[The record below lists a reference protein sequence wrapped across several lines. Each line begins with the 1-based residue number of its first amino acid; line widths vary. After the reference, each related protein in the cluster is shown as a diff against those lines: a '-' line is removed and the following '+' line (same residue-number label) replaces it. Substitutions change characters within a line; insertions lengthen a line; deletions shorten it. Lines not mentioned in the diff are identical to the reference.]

1 MTWFNSDILPLLKL
15 STMPVDDL
23 YSTPGVPNQSIA
35 IYRSIFKC
43 LAVDRGWFYACTY
56 ILIKIF
62 QNINWN
68 NYAFVHF
75 LYFQFGIFPL
85 FKINF
90 LSTVLYLL
98 SYINNITVIIVVVY
112 DITFSK
118 NFWNN
123 LHWADLLISSLFQ
136 SVFLG

>member
-1 MTWFNSDILPLLKL
+1 M
-15 STMPVDDL
+15 
-23 YSTPGVPNQSIA
+23 PNQSIA

-90 LSTVLYLL
+90 ISTVLYLL

-112 DITFSK
+112 DVTFTK
-118 NFWNN
+118 NLWNK

-136 SVFLG
+136 LLHFNFNTRKLLHLSSARCLTKLKINVLLK